1 MRVILGSLDHVS
13 RIVKVFGMVNAVDH
27 FTAHPSVIN
36 GCSDLFVE
44 VFGENGRHARSAV
57 GVSSLPGNI
66 TVEIEA
72 IVAVPRARQTLTPS
86 VSTRCRPFAF
96 QPCTLALE
104 LQHFDDRGTRM
115 ENEAAE
121 SHAAGAAGLS
131 RNSLSERIYVR
142 LRLALMTGGY
152 ESGAKLN
159 IRGLAAHYETSP
171 TPVREAV
178 MQLVRE
184 GALELRLGHQPRVPV
199 LTIPQYV
206 KIRETRA
213 PLERLATELAAVNAT
228 ESLVERLRASHYR
241 FVQAEKDMK
250 WKEALAA
257 NQEFHFAIY
266 KASENE
272 ILVRV
277 IENLWLLAG
286 PFINNQYPHI
296 RRASSEVHP
305 HLMII
310 DALSRKS
317 PSEAGE
323 LAVRDLREGSYLIL
337 EKLKADRGKAPQ
349 ARNKRVVRSAAP

>member
-1 MRVILGSLDHVS
+1 
-13 RIVKVFGMVNAVDH
+13 
-27 FTAHPSVIN
+27 
-36 GCSDLFVE
+36 
-44 VFGENGRHARSAV
+44 
-57 GVSSLPGNI
+57 
-66 TVEIEA
+66 
-72 IVAVPRARQTLTPS
+72 
-86 VSTRCRPFAF
+86 
-96 QPCTLALE
+96 
-104 LQHFDDRGTRM
+104 M

-121 SHAAGAAGLS
+121 IHRDDATGLS
-131 RNSLSERIYVR
+131 RNSLSERIYAR
-142 LRLALMTGGY
+142 LRLALMTGVY
-152 ESGAKLN
+152 DSGAKLN

-213 PLERLATELAAVNAT
+213 PLERLAAELAAVNAT
-228 ESLVERLRASHYR
+228 EALLESLRASHHR
-241 FVQAEKDMK
+241 FVEAEKDAK

-257 NQEFHFAIY
+257 NQKFHFAIY
-266 KASENE
+266 QASENE
-272 ILVRV
+272 VLVGV

-296 RRASSEVHP
+296 RRANSEVHP

-337 EKLKADRGKAPQ
+337 ENLKIAGGKPPSAL
-349 ARNKRVVRSAAP
+349 RKRKTLPILP

>member
-1 MRVILGSLDHVS
+1 
-13 RIVKVFGMVNAVDH
+13 
-27 FTAHPSVIN
+27 
-36 GCSDLFVE
+36 
-44 VFGENGRHARSAV
+44 
-57 GVSSLPGNI
+57 
-66 TVEIEA
+66 
-72 IVAVPRARQTLTPS
+72 
-86 VSTRCRPFAF
+86 
-96 QPCTLALE
+96 
-104 LQHFDDRGTRM
+104 M

-121 SHAAGAAGLS
+121 PYAASAAGLS
-131 RNSLSERIYVR
+131 RNSLSERIYAR
-142 LRLALMTGGY
+142 LRLALMTGRY

-213 PLERLATELAAVNAT
+213 PLERLASELAAVNAT
-228 ESLVERLRASHYR
+228 EPLLEKLRGSHRR
-241 FVQAEKDMK
+241 FVEAENDMRWKD
-250 WKEALAA
+250 ALAA

-266 KASENE
+266 RASENE
-272 ILVRV
+272 ILVGV

-286 PFINNQYPHI
+286 PFINNQYPYI

-337 EKLKADRGKAPQ
+337 ANLKTEGGEAAAARKKRRAPS
-349 ARNKRVVRSAAP
+349 VAP